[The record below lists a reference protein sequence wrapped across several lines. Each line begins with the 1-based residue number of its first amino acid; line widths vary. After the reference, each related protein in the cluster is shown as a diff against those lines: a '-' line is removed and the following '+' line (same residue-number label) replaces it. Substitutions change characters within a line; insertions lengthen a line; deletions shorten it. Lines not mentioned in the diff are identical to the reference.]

1 MKKRVHKPPSK
12 IKYDES
18 HPTVSVRVTR
28 ELYDQ
33 LSDLREQSGKSVG
46 DILREALKQQAPS
59 TKKAYQLGFNAAKR
73 EFAVYYKC
81 SVCGGTITVNSSQE
95 KESIARHM
103 REEGWGHGRC
113 VR

>member
-1 MKKRVHKPPSK
+1 MKKRVSRPPSK
-12 IKYDES
+12 IKYDAS

-33 LSDLREQSGKSVG
+33 LRDLREQSGKSLG

-73 EFAVYYKC
+73 DFAVSYRC
-81 SVCGGTITVNSSQE
+81 SVCGWTLTVNSREE
-95 KESIARHM
+95 KVAIAGYM
-103 REEGWGHGRC
+103 REEGWGHSRC